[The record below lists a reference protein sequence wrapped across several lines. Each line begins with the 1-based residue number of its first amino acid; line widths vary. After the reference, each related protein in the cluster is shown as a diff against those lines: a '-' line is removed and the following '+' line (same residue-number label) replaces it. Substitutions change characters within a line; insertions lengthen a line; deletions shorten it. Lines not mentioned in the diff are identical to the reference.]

1 MAAKRFSE
9 ESSTKRARY
18 RQKGGNITRSKKH
31 NSSRRLEG
39 EKGIKLRKHVG
50 YYENIL
56 MYKLT
61 HGVVGNPNG
70 GVEQAE
76 GKVRKLHC
84 LVTD

>member
-18 RQKGGNITRSKKH
+18 RQTGGNITRSKKH
-31 NSSRRLEG
+31 NSSRSLEG

-84 LVTD
+84 VVTD